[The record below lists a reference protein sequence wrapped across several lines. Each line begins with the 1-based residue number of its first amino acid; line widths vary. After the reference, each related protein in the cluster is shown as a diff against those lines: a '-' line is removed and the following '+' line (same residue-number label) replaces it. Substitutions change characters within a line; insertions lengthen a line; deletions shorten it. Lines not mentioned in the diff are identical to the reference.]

1 MAEPIFA
8 LKIGC
13 FSCFCLNGTDRL
25 EDLEH
30 EFTVYSPKQSSP
42 SSAESSSRAA
52 RRRRPQRAE
61 ATPKLLGNIHRAE
74 SSTAPAP
81 LPVKRVEAAAEPR
94 PTLLERRR
102 LELPGTAPAK
112 GHGAAGASPVAS
124 IGDAIKTPVA
134 AIPEQEEVA
143 EEEEAAPSKRMDLSG
158 SWVLARVEGDM
169 DAWLKDIGVGW
180 AMRTGAKT
188 MKYGVGKMTN
198 VVEMTDDSITIT
210 TWTPKGDH
218 TSVLKL
224 DGTESRN
231 TDPMDG
237 KGMLAVARWE
247 DSTSISIETTAE
259 ENGKVMPSSRRFL
272 RDGEMC
278 VEQKTP
284 SGLIAK
290 RWFVRQ

>member
-13 FSCFCLNGTDRL
+13 FTCFCLNGTDRL

-30 EFTVYSPKQSSP
+30 EFTVSPEQSPP
-42 SSAESSSRAA
+42 SSAESSRES
-52 RRRRPQRAE
+52 RRRRQRAE
-61 ATPKLLGNIHRAE
+61 ATPKVRSHHAAE
-74 SSTAPAP
+74 SSAAPAP
-81 LPVKRVEAAAEPR
+81 LPVKRVEAAEAR

-112 GHGAAGASPVAS
+112 GGGAAGASPVAPPR
-124 IGDAIKTPVA
+124 DVIKTPVA
-134 AIPEQEEVA
+134 AIPEQEEAADAEVA
-143 EEEEAAPSKRMDLSG
+143 EATPEYMDLSG
-158 SWVLARVEGDM
+158 SWILSRIEGDM
-169 DAWLKDIGVGW
+169 DAWLKDIGVAW
-180 AMRTGAKT
+180 AMRTGAKA

-198 VVEMTDDSITIT
+198 VIEMTRDSITIT

-224 DGTESRN
+224 DGSQSRN

-259 ENGKVMPSSRRFL
+259 DTGKKQPSSRRFL